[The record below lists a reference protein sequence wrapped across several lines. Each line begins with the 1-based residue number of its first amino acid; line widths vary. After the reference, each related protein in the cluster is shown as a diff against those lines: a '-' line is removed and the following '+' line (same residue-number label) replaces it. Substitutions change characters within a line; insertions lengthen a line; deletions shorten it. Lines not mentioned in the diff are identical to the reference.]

1 MPKYSN
7 GANILGKTNLYA
19 KIKNIDAQ
27 PPKIPVIIN
36 SIQCVKFIILS
47 YSVEKRN
54 ITRSVDNSYKLSEW
68 KYETLDEAKRIS
80 GILKKRIIEGFNES
94 K

>member
-1 MPKYSN
+1 MIPKTPGKSWSIGASAKNIQPKINDEGMPKYSN

-54 ITRSVDNSYKLSEW
+54 ITSEP
-68 KYETLDEAKRIS
+68 K
-80 GILKKRIIEGFNES
+80 IENI
-94 K
+94 KV